1 MASPRKLKVVKS
13 TPKVNKYAKQFG
25 ATKFFGSMP
34 ELAGGDFAAI
44 RREMW
49 EGPDGVNEPTAAYDR
64 AAPRRRSDRSRA
76 KKAPKHKGY
85 DAKKYT
91 GMIPGIA
98 ERMKE
103 YLKTMRDDR

>member
-1 MASPRKLKVVKS
+1 MANIRKLKVVKT
-13 TPKVNKYAKQFG
+13 TPKVNKYTKQFD
-25 ATKFFGSMP
+25 ATRFLGSMP

-49 EGPDGVNEPTAAYDR
+49 EGPDAVNEPAATYDR
-64 AAPRRRSDRSRA
+64 AALRKRSDRSRA
-76 KKAPKHKGY
+76 KKAPKQKGY

-98 ERMKE
+98 ERMKD
-103 YLKTMRDDR
+103 YLKTMRDEQ